1 MMKMMI
7 LAPRR
12 PEMTHAQFRHYV
24 TEVHGPLVRSVPEV
38 AADIHHYHYN
48 FPVFGTRDALFGHEV
63 ADHLDIVTQGW
74 FDSREAQLNNMR
86 HPRYLSI
93 IRPDEGRFANESGA
107 LMHYTH
113 EVAVLPSPA
122 LLNPYKAFYFRRR
135 RADLSREEFQEA
147 WRNRFGAA
155 VASHPA
161 RDAAMVK
168 YVQNHALA
176 EADHPDGSSTRYF
189 DVIDEFFLRAP
200 DSMKHLQ
207 ADTTALESMK
217 AAEAELLDNSRTLFL
232 LTETIPN
239 IE

>member
-12 PEMTHAQFRHYV
+12 ADMTHAQFRHHV
-24 TEVHGPLVRSVPEV
+24 TVVHGPLVRSVAEV

-48 FPVFGTRDALFGHEV
+48 FPVFGSVDPVFGHKV

-113 EVAVLPSPA
+113 EVPVIPNPQ
-122 LLNPYKAFYFRRR
+122 LLNPLKAFYFRRR
-135 RADLSREEFQEA
+135 RPGLTREVFQEA
-147 WRNRFGAA
+147 WHSRFGAA
-155 VASHPA
+155 VALHHA
-161 RDAAMVK
+161 REATMVK
-168 YVQNHALA
+168 HVQNHALA
-176 EADHPDGSSTRYF
+176 EANHPDGASTRFF
-189 DVIDEFFLRAP
+189 DVIDEFFLRTP
-200 DSMKHLQ
+200 DSLLQ
-207 ADTTALESMK
+207 LKTDTAALEKMK
-217 AAEAELLDNSRTLFL
+217 VAENELLDVSRTMFL
-232 LTETIPN
+232 MTETIPGVP
-239 IE
+239 